1 MVLAWLLGCA
11 LLGSAGA
18 IGGAALLL
26 AGCGKTL
33 WARRD
38 FIAQYVW
45 NKMGTPRRMLK
56 KAVLVVRER

>member
-1 MVLAWLLGCA
+1 MVLAWILGCA
-11 LLGSAGA
+11 LLGSV
-18 IGGAALLL
+18 GAALLL

-38 FIAQYVW
+38 FIVQYVW
-45 NKMGTPRRMLK
+45 NNRGTPRRMLK